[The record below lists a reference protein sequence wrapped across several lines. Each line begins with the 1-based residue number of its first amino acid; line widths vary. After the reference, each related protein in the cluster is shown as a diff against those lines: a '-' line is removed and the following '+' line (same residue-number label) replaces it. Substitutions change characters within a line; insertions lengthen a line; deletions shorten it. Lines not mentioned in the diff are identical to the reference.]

1 MNSLL
6 IPAQAFIN
14 RLQYQIQQVDV
25 KIKLLKTYPQAYG
38 QLEYVAF
45 LFVAIE
51 SVALIA
57 LARRFVAYADPV
69 DDTMVPL

>member
-1 MNSLL
+1 M
-6 IPAQAFIN
+6 
-14 RLQYQIQQVDV
+14 VV
-25 KIKLLKTYPQAYG
+25 KIELFKTYPQAYG

-45 LFVAIE
+45 LFVTVE

-57 LARRFVAYADPV
+57 LARRLVAYADPV

>member
-1 MNSLL
+1 M
-6 IPAQAFIN
+6 
-14 RLQYQIQQVDV
+14 VV
-25 KIKLLKTYPQAYG
+25 KIELLKTYPQTYG

-57 LARRFVAYADPV
+57 LARRLVAYADPV
-69 DDTMVPL
+69 DDTVVPL